1 MLLQW
6 NHESAPFQTLTLATG
21 NRLSLLFFLLF
32 MVFAGELL
40 EMDTALYKDN
50 ILLHLSMF
58 TSHLYLTTSLSL
70 LSTDARYL
78 LF

>member
-1 MLLQW
+1 
-6 NHESAPFQTLTLATG
+6 
-21 NRLSLLFFLLF
+21 